1 MKKKLLQL
9 FFRLS
14 RYLLCLLMIQCL
26 SMSKLLAKNGA
37 TQKIQS
43 VKEVRFNLEP
53 GNIMLLEIIDQIE
66 KQTEFTFF
74 FDKRYIDQNIG
85 IQIDQSENIVAD
97 VLLKIS
103 QDAGL
108 KFKQINKTI
117 NISKIPETEPSD
129 DGSLEIIIQGTTIT
143 GRVISSEDG
152 EGLPGVNVVV
162 KGTTNGTVTDVE
174 GNYRLDVP
182 DQNTILVFS
191 SVGFTTQE
199 IAVGNRSVID
209 AQLTS
214 DTKTL
219 GEVVVTA
226 LGISREKESLGYSV
240 GTVGGDDLNET
251 PQASVLNSMQGKVA
265 GVQISQTYGVRGSSM
280 SMVIRGASSLN
291 SDNQPL
297 FVVDGVPIYNT
308 SDNLFNQVDL
318 GNAVSDLNPEDI
330 ESVSVLKGPSA
341 AALYGSRAGN
351 GVVLITTKSGKG
363 KEQGLGV
370 DFNTSIIADNPYR
383 YLPVQN
389 EFASGQDGAFIFE
402 NDAYEFWGP
411 KLDNGFIAQ
420 QRNQDSPSEL
430 ISHENNINRQQDFY
444 QTGWTQVNNVGI
456 NGNYENAKFRVSLGN
471 YNNTGIMPN
480 VDLKKNNI
488 GINGTMNLTDHLDV
502 TVMTSL
508 SESKSGNR
516 PNTDD
521 SFLTPTRAIL
531 TIGPQVDMAP
541 YSNPDTWWMPNQ
553 EGVEQRRWKTRWNN
567 PYLMQELATTGF
579 DRTQAITKI
588 QMSWEFVENLRFTG
602 KYLRSH
608 LSQRAVNQMPWNTVD
623 ATKGN
628 FDIQNSS
635 FREQNWEGLL
645 SYNNTLM
652 GDFDLQANVGGNLRY
667 NYKENLQN
675 STTNLVIPGLYT
687 ISNGAPGSV
696 IYNNFLSE
704 KKVNSVFAQASIG
717 FKNMVYLDLTA
728 RNDWSSTLPKEN
740 RSYFYPSA
748 SLSLLANEMF
758 QLPEWIGLAKLRAGY
773 AQVGNDVDPY
783 QLQRYYSFGEDWGSV
798 KRASLD
804 LTAKNAQLKPEIATS
819 KEIGV
824 DLSFL
829 DNRISLDATYY
840 VVENENQVL
849 GINTPITSG
858 AQSKL
863 INAGLVKSNG
873 WDVTLNTSIIRQ
885 KDLSFDLGLNFTR
898 NRTTIVE
905 LADGIEY
912 FGYNKGYAYFY
923 TYPGDQVGDIY
934 QAPYFRV
941 EDESS
946 EYYGHAIIFDNGKP
960 ERNNNPEDFEKI
972 GNYNPDFIIG
982 ITPNIQYK
990 NFSLGAVFDWRAGGD
1005 FYSETL
1011 RQGKNDGRFPESI
1024 NGSVDYDPN
1033 VDIVQQIKNNP
1044 EKYSHEWVGGRD
1056 SEYGGF
1062 EWPTEAQREARSYIN
1077 ASGEKVY
1084 VNDASFD
1091 VGVREDGNGGY
1102 IENFGGPGT
1111 IWLSPYNAQK
1121 GADRYLASA
1130 NLFSATYV
1138 KFRELSLTYRVPKA
1152 VVNKMKLQ
1160 NLSVSLLGQNL
1171 FIWTKHDVFID
1182 PETAFVN
1189 NNGKR
1194 QPGYEFYSVIPYTRS
1209 FGFKLS
1215 VGI

>member
-1 MKKKLLQL
+1 MKNKLLSIIIML
-9 FFRLS
+9 TRFTF
-14 RYLLCLLMIQCL
+14 YGFLLQTFALGL
-26 SMSKLLAKNGA
+26 LLARDGEAQEIESVRDVYIDLDLKNTTLEYA
-37 TQKIQS
+37 FKIIESKTQYDFAYDEARVDHK
-43 VKEVRFNLEP
+43 LEIDLV
-53 GNIMLLEIIDQIE
+53 GTRRTVADYLLEISR
-66 KQTEFTFF
+66 KA
-74 FDKRYIDQNIG
+74 
-85 IQIDQSENIVAD
+85 S
-97 VLLKIS
+97 
-103 QDAGL
+103 L
-108 KFKQINKTI
+108 KFKQINRIITVDVIDKKQKKDTNLEVVI
-117 NISKIPETEPSD
+117 QEIP
-129 DGSLEIIIQGTTIT
+129 IT
-143 GRVISSEDG
+143 GQVTDEENG
-152 EGLPGVNVVV
+152 EGLPGVNVIV
-162 KGTTNGTVTDVE
+162 KGRNQGTVTDIQ
-174 GNYRLDVP
+174 GNYKIDVP
-182 DQNTILVFS
+182 DENTILVFS
-191 SVGFTTQE
+191 SVGFLQQE
-199 IAVGNRSVID
+199 ITVGNRSVID
-209 AQLTS
+209 ITLTT
-214 DTKTL
+214 DIQTL

-226 LGISREKESLGYSV
+226 LGISRDKESLGYSV
-240 GTVGGDDLNET
+240 GTVSGEELNET

-280 SMVIRGASSLN
+280 SMVIRGATSLN

-363 KEQGLGV
+363 KERGLGV
-370 DFNTSIIADNPYR
+370 DFNTSFIADNPYE

-389 EFASGQDGAFIFE
+389 EFASGQEGAFVFE

-430 ISHENNINRQQDFY
+430 ISHENNINRQKDFY
-444 QTGWTQVNNVGI
+444 QTGWTQVNNVGVS
-456 NGNYENAKFRVSLGN
+456 GNYDKANFRVSLGN
-471 YNNTGIMPN
+471 YDNKGIMPN

-488 GINGTMNLTDHLDV
+488 GINGTMNLTDNLDV

-508 SESKSGNR
+508 SESKSDNR

-531 TIGPQVDMAP
+531 TIGPQVDMSP
-541 YSNPDTWWMPNQ
+541 YINPETWWMPNQ
-553 EGVEQRRWKTRWNN
+553 EGIVQRRWKERWNN

-588 QMSWEFVENLRFTG
+588 QASWEFVENLRFTA

-608 LSQRAVNQMPWNTVD
+608 LSQRAVNQRPWNTVD

-635 FREQNWEGLL
+635 FREQNWEGLF
-645 SYNNTLM
+645 SYNNTFFR
-652 GDFDLQANVGGNLRY
+652 DFDLQANFGGNLRY
-667 NYKENLQN
+667 NYKENLHN
-675 STTNLVIPGLYT
+675 STTNLVIPGLYN

-704 KKVNSVFAQASIG
+704 KKVNSLFAQASIG
-717 FKNMVYLDLTA
+717 YKNMVYLDLTA

-748 SLSLLANEMF
+748 SISILTNEMF
-758 QLPEWIGLAKLRAGY
+758 DLPEWISLAKIRAGY

-783 QLQRYYSFGEDWGSV
+783 QLQRYYNFGEDWGDV

-824 DLSFL
+824 DLSFW

-885 KDLSFDLGLNFTR
+885 TDFSFDLGLNFTR

-912 FGYNKGYAYFY
+912 FGYSQGYAYFY
-923 TYPGDQVGDIY
+923 TYPGGQVGDIY
-934 QAPYFRV
+934 QAPFFKV
-941 EDESS
+941 EDENS

-960 ERNNNPEDFEKI
+960 ERNQNPDNFEKI
-972 GNYNPDFIIG
+972 GNYNPDFIMG
-982 ITPNIQYK
+982 INPSIQYK
-990 NFSLGAVFDWRAGGD
+990 NFSLTAVFDWRSGGE

-1033 VDIVQQIKNNP
+1033 VDIVEQIKANP
-1044 EKYSHEWVGGRD
+1044 DKYINEWVGGRD

-1062 EWPTEAQREARSYIN
+1062 VWPEEEQRENRSYVN
-1077 ASGEKVY
+1077 ADGEKVY

-1130 NLFSATYV
+1130 NLYSATYV
-1138 KFRELSLTYRVPKA
+1138 KLRELSITYRFPKSLISK
-1152 VVNKMKLQ
+1152 VKLQ
-1160 NLSVSLLGQNL
+1160 NLSLSLLGQNL
-1171 FIWTKHDVFID
+1171 FIWTKHNVFID
-1182 PETAFVN
+1182 PETAFVSRDGVN
-1189 NNGKR
+1189 E
-1194 QPGYEFYSVIPYTRS
+1194 PGYEFYSVIPYTRS
-1209 FGFKLS
+1209 FGLKLN
-1215 VGI
+1215 VGF